1 MYFQRCTGGQ
11 AVATIWPHGPW
22 DPCDRSFAAGHHGVG
37 GVHLAAVDLPRS
49 TLSAQQAALMV
60 LMAIMF
66 AARRVVLVQALPLL
80 QRFFAEAFGP
90 WQRSAGFTAL
100 TSVLL
105 C

>member
-1 MYFQRCTGGQ
+1 MDRWIHVIVALLLVIMVL
-11 AVATIWPHGPW
+11 AVFISP
-22 DPCDRSFAAGHHGVG
+22 
-37 GVHLAAVDLPRS
+37 AVDLPRS

-60 LMAIMF
+60 LMSIMF
-66 AARRVVLVQALPLL
+66 AARRVVFRQTLPLL

-90 WQRSAGFTAL
+90 WQRSAEFTAL